1 MRNTRIG
8 WKRGAGLAAAAACVA
23 LVLGACGSDSGGS
36 IADQT
41 KENESKAAEAGDCG
55 EVNMAVNPWVGYEAD
70 AYVVG
75 TLMETELGCKVNYKE
90 LKEDVSWQGFG
101 TGEVDV
107 VLEDWGHPDLEKKF
121 FAEKGDG
128 SAEAFGETG
137 NVGII
142 GWYVPPWLAKAHP
155 DILDWNNLN
164 KYAKDFATSESGGKG
179 QFLGA
184 DPSYVQFDESIV
196 SNLGLDY
203 KVVFSGSEAASI
215 TAFQQ
220 AEKNKEFLIGYFYE
234 PQWLFADIDLQR
246 VKLPEY
252 TDGCQ
257 DDPAKV
263 DCDYPETPLQKV
275 VSTSWADEGGAAVD
289 LVKKFQWT
297 NDDQNVVAKYISE
310 DGMKPADA
318 AAKWIADNQDKVDA
332 WLG

>member
-8 WKRGAGLAAAAACVA
+8 WKRGARLAAAAACA
-23 LVLGACGSDSGGS
+23 TLVLGACGDSGGS
-36 IADQT
+36 IDEQT
-41 KENESKAAEAGDCG
+41 AANESKAAEAGDCG

-75 TLMETELGCKVNYKE
+75 TVMETQLGCKVTYKD
-90 LKEDVSWQGFG
+90 LKEDISWQGFG

-107 VLEDWGHPDLEKKF
+107 VMEDWGHPDLEKKF
-121 FAEKGDG
+121 FAEQGDG
-128 SAEAFGETG
+128 SATDLGPTG

-142 GWYVPPWLAKAHP
+142 GWYVPPWLAEEHP
-155 DILDWNNLN
+155 DILDWENLN
-164 KYAKDFATSESGGKG
+164 DYASDFATSESGGKG

-184 DPSYVQFDESIV
+184 DPSYVQFDEAIV
-196 SNLGLDY
+196 SNLGLDF

-220 AEKNKEFLIGYFYE
+220 AEKNHEFLIGYFYE

-263 DCDYPETPLQKV
+263 DCDYPETTLKKV
-275 VSTSWADEGGAAVD
+275 ASTSWVEEGGPAVD
-289 LVKKFQWT
+289 LVKNFEWA

-310 DGMKPADA
+310 DKMDPEDA
-318 AAKWIADNQDKVDA
+318 AAKWIDENQDKVDA
-332 WLG
+332 WLS